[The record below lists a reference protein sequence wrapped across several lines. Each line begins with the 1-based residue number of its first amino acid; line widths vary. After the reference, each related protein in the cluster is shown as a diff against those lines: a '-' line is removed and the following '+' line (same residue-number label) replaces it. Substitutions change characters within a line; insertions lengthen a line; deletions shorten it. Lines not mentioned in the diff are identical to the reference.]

1 MRYGFYQKPIQNPY
15 GHQKTAYFKL
25 QQVTIRNDKKKP
37 AALAYQWPRDNKLQQ
52 ATIRENSLHII
63 GKDEVGSSNLPSSS
77 KKHRKLRFSVLFCC
91 KNAENDVSQNAG
103 QLLTHTV
110 THTRKCA
117 DRFKEYR
124 RGGFAPSPIFL
135 CSISAHMTCAMK
147 LPIVCAASSCFCLVA
162 WV

>member
-1 MRYGFYQKPIQNPY
+1 LQYGFYQKPIQNPY

-77 KKHRKLRFSVLFCC
+77 KKHRKLRFSMLFCC
-91 KNAENDVSQNAG
+91 KNAENGVGQNVG
-103 QLLTHTV
+103 QLPDSHRDPHRQSAALPPTASSCPMG
-110 THTRKCA
+110 TRKCTE
-117 DRFKEYR
+117 RVKEHR
-124 RGGFAPSPIFL
+124 RGGFCLLSAIFAFFL
-135 CSISAHMTCAMK
+135 LT
-147 LPIVCAASSCFCLVA
+147 
-162 WV
+162 

>member
-1 MRYGFYQKPIQNPY
+1 MDEVLRYGFYQKPIQNPY

-77 KKHRKLRFSVLFCC
+77 TKNLETTMVSRFFLFLR
-91 KNAENDVSQNAG
+91 
-103 QLLTHTV
+103 
-110 THTRKCA
+110 
-117 DRFKEYR
+117 
-124 RGGFAPSPIFL
+124 
-135 CSISAHMTCAMK
+135 
-147 LPIVCAASSCFCLVA
+147 
-162 WV
+162 